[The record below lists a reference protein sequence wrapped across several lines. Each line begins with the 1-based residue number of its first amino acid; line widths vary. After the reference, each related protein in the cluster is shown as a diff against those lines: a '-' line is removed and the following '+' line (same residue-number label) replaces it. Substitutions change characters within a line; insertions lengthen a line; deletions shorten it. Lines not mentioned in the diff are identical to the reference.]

1 MSEKVTFQELVESI
15 SGETDR
21 SKQFTHDFLKGL
33 VSVIHEG
40 LEEDRK
46 VNLAG
51 FGKFDLREME
61 EREGYNPQ
69 TGEKMTIPAHNRVAF
84 TPYKQLREQVNAP
97 YADLEPELVEG
108 AEEKKE
114 SQESAD
120 RDFIPT
126 GPPTQVGSEQP
137 QSDSGGERSDRES
150 GTDEHAAGH
159 GEEKEGR
166 DSTIVEYT
174 PAGPA
179 SPSPEEREPRADRFD
194 FHKNRRHE
202 SSDVN
207 WLLIFAAAFVVL
219 LLVAASWVFTYEEI
233 YRDSPAAGET
243 VTRQAETNAAGA
255 GETGEAAASGP
266 AEEAASEENLT
277 ASREVDE
284 GQTLWSMARAEYGDP
299 YLWPWIY
306 GNNRA
311 DIDNPDLVYA
321 GQSLSVP
328 LPDGPGRSLT
338 ENDSLQVALGYVE
351 SYRWYKNRDRE
362 EAKYFLYAATHYH
375 EEVLDHT
382 AASIDQEDLAFA
394 TRPGQ

>member
-1 MSEKVTFQELVESI
+1 MSEKVTFQELLESI

-51 FGKFDLREME
+51 FGKFDLREMD

-84 TPYKQLREQVNAP
+84 TPYKRLREQVNAP

-108 AEEKKE
+108 VEEEKE

-126 GPPTQVGSEQP
+126 GPPTQFGSERP
-137 QSDSGGERSDRES
+137 EGSPGVESSERES
-150 GTDEHAAGH
+150 EEGGQV
-159 GEEKEGR
+159 GETESQ
-166 DSTIVEYT
+166 DSTIVEYE
-174 PAGPA
+174 PAEPDP
-179 SPSPEEREPRADRFD
+179 PSPDDREPRADRFD

-202 SSDVN
+202 SSGVN
-207 WLLIFAAAFVVL
+207 WMLIFAAAFVVL
-219 LLVAASWVFTYEEI
+219 LLAAASWMFTYKGI
-233 YRDSPAAGET
+233 YQDSPSAGET
-243 VTRQAETNAAGA
+243 VTRQAETGTPGV
-255 GETGEAAASGP
+255 GETGDPAAGP
-266 AEEAASEENLT
+266 GEEAAREENLT
-277 ASREVDE
+277 VSREVDE

-306 GNNRA
+306 GNNRPE
-311 DIDNPDLVYA
+311 IDNPDLVYA

-351 SYRWYKNRDRE
+351 SYRWYRNRDRE
-362 EAKYFLYAATHYH
+362 EAKYFLYAATRYH
-375 EEVLDHT
+375 GEVLDHT

-394 TRPGQ
+394 TRPRQ